1 MSLADLGLRPVAVER
16 ACLCGHP
23 ILIRPGLDAPLCAD
37 CNEIN
42 AMIRAELARRRM
54 TQAQLAAALG
64 LSQPSISMRLNG
76 SLDWKHSEMQAV
88 ARIFGMR
95 LTIEIDNTAVQQV
108 SA

>member
-1 MSLADLGLRPVAVER
+1 MHRTD
-16 ACLCGHP
+16 
-23 ILIRPGLDAPLCAD
+23 ID
-37 CNEIN
+37 EIN